1 MSKVKLVCTL
11 PWRENVHKNKR
22 FIGIMPF
29 ETIRIMTDIDITDTE
44 LQTAREMLAD
54 RVSIKKIMRYASL
67 NETQIP
73 VIEQ

>member
-1 MSKVKLVCTL
+1 
-11 PWRENVHKNKR
+11 
-22 FIGIMPF
+22 MPF

-67 NETQIP
+67 TETQIP